1 MELEKN
7 DIPGAISCITST
19 SLTTSELYAF
29 SEKVRLYLLNN
40 NSNRFQKDTLISS
53 IRELNNID
61 AGSDWSNPN

>member
-7 DIPGAISCITST
+7 DIPGAIFCITST
-19 SLTTSELYAF
+19 SLTRSELYAF

-40 NSNRFQKDTLISS
+40 SSNRFQKDTLISS